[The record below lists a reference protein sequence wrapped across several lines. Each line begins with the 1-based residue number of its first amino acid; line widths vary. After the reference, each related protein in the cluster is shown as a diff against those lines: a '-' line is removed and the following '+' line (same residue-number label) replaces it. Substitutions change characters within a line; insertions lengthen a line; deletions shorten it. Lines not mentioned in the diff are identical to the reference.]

1 MSGVLVLSVL
11 LAVLAG
17 ASCYLA
23 GRLYQGFSCFFPGL
37 RFWQFLLPVCAL
49 TGILVLGFARGMMP
63 LSKNGKHVLGL
74 LGGYGMGVCLYLL
87 LFAVAADLMI
97 MLFSLMKL
105 HVIAHPLF
113 RGFVTVGVLLLT
125 AVTCIGGF
133 ANGRRIDHVSYEIKL
148 QDRQDISDLNVVL
161 ISDLHLGAIGSER
174 RLQKIVDEINALQPD
189 LVCIA
194 GDFFDTDFASIQDPD
209 AAVETLQ
216 TLRTTYGVYA
226 CLGNHDGGQTLGQMK
241 DFLNRANI
249 RLLDDAYTLIDNRL
263 VLVGR
268 LDSHAIGGYGTQSR
282 KELSGFFTREDFS
295 LPVIVLDHNPANIGE
310 YTTEADLIL
319 CGHTHRG
326 QVFPGSLLTNRIFTV
341 DYGYYRKDPQHPHVI
356 VTSGVGSW
364 GMPMR
369 VGTNCEIV
377 TIRFRADD

>member
-1 MSGVLVLSVL
+1 MSGVLILSVL
-11 LAVLAG
+11 LTVLAG
-17 ASCYLA
+17 ASCYVS
-23 GRLYQGFSCFFPGL
+23 GRLYQGLSCFFPGL

-49 TGILVLGFARGMMP
+49 TGLLVLGFVRGLMP
-63 LSKNGKHVLGL
+63 LSKNGKHVLGVIS
-74 LGGYGMGVCLYLL
+74 GYGMGICLYLL
-87 LFAVAADLMI
+87 LFTAVADL
-97 MLFSLMKL
+97 LTLLSKLMKL
-105 HVIAHPLF
+105 PFTAHPLF
-113 RGFVTVGVLLLT
+113 RGFVTAGVLLLT
-125 AVTCIGGF
+125 LVTCLSGF
-133 ANGRRIDHVSYEIKL
+133 VNGRRIDHVSYEIRL
-148 QDRQDISDLNVVL
+148 QGKQDISDLNVVL
-161 ISDLHLGAIGSER
+161 ISDLHLGAIGSEG
-174 RLQKIVDEINALQPD
+174 RLQRVVDEINALQPD

-194 GDFFDTDFASIQDPD
+194 GDFFDTDFAAIQAPD
-209 AAVETLQ
+209 AAVETLRK
-216 TLRTTYGVYA
+216 LRTTYGIYA

-241 DFLNRANI
+241 AFLEQANI
-249 RLLDDAYTLIDNRL
+249 RLLDDAYTIIDDRL

-268 LDSHAIGGYGTQSR
+268 LDSHAIGGYGAQSR
-282 KELSGFFTREDFS
+282 KEVSAFFAREDSS

-326 QVFPGSLLTNRIFTV
+326 QVFPGSLLTNRMFTV
-341 DYGYYRKDPQHPHVI
+341 DYGYYREDAQHPHVI